1 MYLVIEIQTSGGKIS
16 TLNYQFDA
24 LNLAEQKYYSILS
37 AAAVSS
43 IDVHAA
49 MIVDNRGVVLKN
61 DFYDHT
67 ALGGD

>member
-1 MYLVIEIQTSGGKIS
+1 MYLVVEIQTAGGKIS

-43 IDVHAA
+43 LDVHAA
-49 MIVDNRGVVLKN
+49 MIMDNKGTVIKN
-61 DFYDHT
+61 EFYDRRT
-67 ALGGD
+67 T